1 MSRSAAQWC
10 RPVGVEDRVLAQ
22 IAFRQAH
29 RRFFNER
36 LHAIDPEAEVPLY
49 RCECGLIACGMIL
62 RMSAEEYTE
71 VRSASRQ
78 FAVHGEHLH
87 PDTDRVVDAHA
98 GWLTVVSAGRN
109 VNYRGSREQIVNP
122 APARIEEH
130 R

>member
-1 MSRSAAQWC
+1 VDVSS
-10 RPVGVEDRVLAQ
+10 DRVLAQ

-36 LHAIDPEAEVPLY
+36 LNAIDPDAEVPLF

-62 RMSAEEYTE
+62 RMSADEYAE
-71 VRSASRQ
+71 VRSATRQ
-78 FAVHGEHLH
+78 FAVHQEHLQ
-87 PDTDRVVDAHA
+87 PETDRAIDERG
-98 GWLTVVSAGRN
+98 GWLIVVSAGRN

-122 APARIEEH
+122 APARVEEH